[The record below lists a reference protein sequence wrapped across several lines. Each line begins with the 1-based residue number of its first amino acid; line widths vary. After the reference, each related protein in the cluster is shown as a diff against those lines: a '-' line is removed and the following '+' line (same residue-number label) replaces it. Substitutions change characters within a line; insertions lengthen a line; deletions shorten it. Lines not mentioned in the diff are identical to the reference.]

1 MRYAVL
7 IPARLGSTR
16 LPEKVLAP
24 IGARILV
31 QLTYERAAAAPGVG
45 EVLVL
50 TDDARVE
57 AAVRAFGG
65 NVRRTRADHPSG
77 TDRCAEA
84 AADLDVDVVVNL
96 QADEPFVEPQDLADL
111 AAAVASGGAEIA
123 TLAFPFE
130 GPEHRADPSAVK
142 ALVGADG
149 LALAFQRADPG
160 PEARAGTPPGTEV
173 LHHLGVYAFDRARL
187 LAFPGLPPTEGEQR
201 ERLEQLRALEHG
213 WRIRVLRARAPAFGI
228 DTPADLARLR
238 ARLGVADPG

>member
-1 MRYAVL
+1 VRYVIL

-24 IGARILV
+24 IGPRPLV
-31 QLTYERAAAAPGVG
+31 QLTWERACAAPGVA

-65 NVRRTRADHPSG
+65 EVRRTRADHPSG

-84 AADLDVDVVVNL
+84 AAVLDADVIVNL

-123 TLAFPFE
+123 TLGFPFE
-130 GPEHRADPSAVK
+130 DDAHRADPSAVK
-142 ALVGADG
+142 ALVGPDG
-149 LALAFQRADPG
+149 LAVGFQRADPG
-160 PEARAGTPPGTEV
+160 PSASAEV

-187 LAFPGLPPTEGEQR
+187 LGFPALAPTAGERR

-238 ARLGVADPG
+238 ARLGVGEPG

>member
-1 MRYAVL
+1 MRYAIL

-16 LPEKVLAP
+16 LPGKVLALVGGRP
-24 IGARILV
+24 LV
-31 QLTYERAAAAPGVG
+31 QWTWERARAAPGVAR
-45 EVLVL
+45 VVVL
-50 TDDARVE
+50 TDDTSVE

-65 NVRRTRADHPSG
+65 DVLRTRPDHPSG

-84 AADLDVDVVVNL
+84 AAELDVDVVVNL

-111 AAAVASGGAEIA
+111 AAAVGDGGAEIA
-123 TLAFPFE
+123 TLGHPFE
-130 GPEHRADPSAVK
+130 HAAHRADPSAVK

-149 LALAFQRADPG
+149 LATGFRRADPG
-160 PEARAGTPPGTEV
+160 IPAEGVEV

-187 LAFPGLPPTEGEQR
+187 LAFPALGPTAGEQR

-228 DTPADLARLR
+228 DTPEDLARLR
-238 ARLGVADPG
+238 ARVGVGEGG